1 MPYCFTCGKEI
12 YLIQRHMKIQDCIC
26 ENCKSNFSVLEK
38 GQVDEKEMERAYR
51 EYQRNYYLAMEP
63 GLTYRQ
69 VVNRMLAQKTYS
81 GKMHH
86 PKHRDR
92 EPGST
97 LVAKHDLEGG
107 LQNESYRYY

>member
-12 YLIQRHMKIQDCIC
+12 YLIQRYMKIQDCIC

-38 GQVDEKEMERAYR
+38 GQVDEKEMDRAYR
-51 EYQRNYYLAMEP
+51 EYQKNYYLAMEP

-69 VVNRMLAQKTYS
+69 VVNRMLTQKVYS

-86 PKHRDR
+86 PKHRNR
-92 EPGST
+92 EPWST
-97 LVAKHDLEGG
+97 LVAEVRHGKEGV
-107 LQNESYRYY
+107 